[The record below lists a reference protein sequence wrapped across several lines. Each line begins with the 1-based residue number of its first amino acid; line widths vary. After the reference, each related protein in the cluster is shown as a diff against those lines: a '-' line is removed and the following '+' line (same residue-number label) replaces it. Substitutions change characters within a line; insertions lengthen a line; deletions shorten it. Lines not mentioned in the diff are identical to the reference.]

1 MNAVEQLMTVVLQH
15 PTYLASGAG
24 ALAVLIVLVLVMRRK
39 GSATA
44 AQAKPAGTGKSTNL
58 ASRDETPR
66 GGPAAA
72 RSAAK
77 PAGGRSSSQTLDTQ
91 LGGSPAAG
99 KEKDPFKDEPDP
111 RLVTQYQEGT
121 GEGIEEIEARLGE
134 DPNNE
139 DLLDWLAFM
148 YYSNGK
154 LEKAIDTYQRA
165 INLNYENEHQHYYLG
180 NAYYKLGKFDRA
192 VEEWEVVVQLKP
204 DSKLAQN
211 AQERI
216 RKVKAQGK

>member
-1 MNAVEQLMTVVLQH
+1 MDALMKNPVMLGGAVVAVVVL
-15 PTYLASGAG
+15 LFVIMKAMGGKGA
-24 ALAVLIVLVLVMRRK
+24 APEPAKAPAK
-39 GSATA
+39 G
-44 AQAKPAGTGKSTNL
+44 TNL
-58 ASRDETPR
+58 ASKAAETKSNVATKPV
-66 GGPAAA
+66 GGAA
-72 RSAAK
+72 
-77 PAGGRSSSQTLDTQ
+77 
-91 LGGSPAAG
+91 
-99 KEKDPFKDEPDP
+99 DPFKDEPDP

-121 GEGIEEIEARLGE
+121 GEGIEEIENRLKE

-154 LEKAIDTYQRA
+154 LEKAIETYQRA

-180 NAYYKLGKFDRA
+180 NAFYKLGKNDRA

-204 DSKLAQN
+204 ESKLAQN

-216 RKVKAQGK
+216 GKVKSGAK

>member
-1 MNAVEQLMTVVLQH
+1 MSNIEALLKVVLTQ
-15 PTYLASGAG
+15 PAYMAG
-24 ALAVLIVLVLVMRRK
+24 GVVGLVVLIVLIFVLRGKK
-39 GSATA
+39 GDAG
-44 AQAKPAGTGKSTNL
+44 AQAKTAGSTKGTNI
-58 ASRDETPR
+58 
-66 GGPAAA
+66 
-72 RSAAK
+72 AAK
-77 PAGGRSSSQTLDTQ
+77 EKLEGLGNSDSKASQQSKLSSQTLDTKVS
-91 LGGSPAAG
+91 GGGAKPSAA
-99 KEKDPFKDEPDP
+99 KDPFKDEPDP

-121 GEGIEEIEARLGE
+121 GEGIEEIEARLKE

-148 YYSNGK
+148 YYSNNK
-154 LEKAIDTYQRA
+154 LERAVETYQKA

-204 DSKLAQN
+204 DSKLAAN

-216 RKVKAQGK
+216 QKVKSGH

>member
-1 MNAVEQLMTVVLQH
+1 MDALMKNPAMLGGAVVAVVVL
-15 PTYLASGAG
+15 LFVIMKAMGG
-24 ALAVLIVLVLVMRRK
+24 K
-39 GSATA
+39 GDA
-44 AQAKPAGTGKSTNL
+44 AEPAKAPAKGTNL
-58 ASRDETPR
+58 ATKAAETKSNVATKPV
-66 GGPAAA
+66 GG
-72 RSAAK
+72 
-77 PAGGRSSSQTLDTQ
+77 GGADL
-91 LGGSPAAG
+91 
-99 KEKDPFKDEPDP
+99 FKDEPDP

-121 GEGIEEIEARLGE
+121 GEGIEEIEARLKE

-154 LEKAIDTYQRA
+154 LEKAIETYQRA

-180 NAYYKLGKFDRA
+180 NAFYKLGKNDRA

-204 DSKLAQN
+204 ESKLAQN

-216 RKVKAQGK
+216 GKVKSGAK

>member
-1 MNAVEQLMTVVLQH
+1 MDALMKNPAALGGAVVAVVVLLFIIIKMAKGKGDAA
-15 PTYLASGAG
+15 PEPAKAG
-24 ALAVLIVLVLVMRRK
+24 
-39 GSATA
+39 G
-44 AQAKPAGTGKSTNL
+44 QKSTNI
-58 ASRDETPR
+58 AGKGSEAA
-66 GGPAAA
+66 PAAK
-72 RSAAK
+72 SNIAAK
-77 PAGGRSSSQTLDTQ
+77 AAGGA
-91 LGGSPAAG
+91 PAAG
-99 KEKDPFKDEPDP
+99 GAKDPFKDEPDP

-121 GEGIEEIEARLGE
+121 GEGIEEIEARLKE

-154 LEKAIDTYQRA
+154 LEKAIETYQKA

-180 NAYYKLGKFDRA
+180 NAYYKLGKNDRA

-216 RKVKAQGK
+216 SKVKTGGK